1 MIVELKGVDEVLA
14 KLNPA
19 VYKKA
24 LNRTIN
30 NMGSRV
36 TTQTVK
42 SVRKTY
48 NIKASEL
55 KKYMKI
61 KRSRYSDMNYTM
73 DIRSSRFNAMRFDP
87 KRLKKKGHISVRIRK
102 DNGRKT
108 LKRAFTAKNGAV
120 LQREKNSQKI
130 RAVTTVSVA
139 QMFNKK
145 IQSEAD
151 QLVQNEFK
159 NSFKN
164 NFDFYISKE

>member
-1 MIVELKGVDEVLA
+1 MEVELRGVDEVLA
-14 KLNPA
+14 QLNPI

-24 LNRTIN
+24 LNRTLN
-30 NMGSRV
+30 DMGAKV
-36 TTQTVK
+36 KTQTVK
-42 SVRKTY
+42 RVRRTY
-48 NIKASEL
+48 NIKAAEL

-87 KRLKKKGHISVRIRK
+87 KRLKKKGHISVKIRK

-108 LKRAFTAKNGAV
+108 LKRAFKAKNGAV
-120 LQREKNSQKI
+120 LMREKNSQKI

-145 IQSEAD
+145 IQSEATD
-151 QLVQNEFK
+151 MVE
-159 NSFKN
+159 N
-164 NFDFYISKE
+164 NFRNRLKDNFSFYIGKE